1 MATAAEQIFQSIFS
15 GIDIMRYRL
24 LAILIALFAFTS
36 CAKDIVVL
44 TGDIK
49 GVVKDKDTGALISN
63 CSVSITPGGDTLIT
77 GSSGSWGFAGLN
89 PGQYTLTFTKAGYND
104 ASCIVTVVTGKT
116 TERDILLQSKGPFAL
131 SETTYDFGDYTM
143 TKTFTCFN
151 NSDTDTSYEIGNLPR
166 WLTCDK
172 IGGVVEAGSTD
183 TFNLTVSRDNLDEG
197 EYNHN
202 VIIKYSGRQ
211 SGDVTLRVEV
221 KKVTPRAPQLEI
233 APAATG
239 VGKDCFTIEA
249 SVTAMGGSQITA
261 YGFCWGKSK
270 SSMSKTNN
278 LGVMSELDSFKGTI
292 TNLEYN
298 TTYYVKAY
306 ATNATGTG
314 YSDVVTVTTQDMGS
328 DKWDGSMASSFAGG
342 KGTSASPYLIET
354 GAQLVLMKQH
364 SDKYFKLTQ
373 NINLDNRA
381 WPAFDFSGSLDGDGF
396 TISNLKVT
404 RSDDNVGLFGLL
416 SGTVKDLTISGVD
429 IDTNADNVG
438 ALAGY
443 CDYSGK
449 VMDCTVI
456 LNSSSSI
463 EGGNSVGGVVGVVD
477 NGTVTRCTVKGDAT
491 KSQIIGDKY
500 VGGLVGQFYDHQTPI
515 EDCYVSVNVAGTED
529 VGGLIGLS
537 FRLTIKSCSFVGSLE
552 AENYVAGV
560 IGEDCGDSELYGCK
574 AEVEISV
581 SGQYA
586 AGLMNSDSVFSK
598 KIVGSYA
605 VGEIACDSSSA
616 EPVGGLLT
624 SSSAINATIDSCYS
638 MVICNSTNFNGI
650 WGHYY
655 NETDASWIANCA
667 SIMEERHSSTTN
679 CTSEGN
685 NFSEFLQ
692 GCFSDYADY
701 WNFGKTWTWEG
712 KVNGQSRKVTCPR
725 LAWEN

>member
-1 MATAAEQIFQSIFS
+1 
-15 GIDIMRYRL
+15 MRYRF
-24 LAILIALFAFTS
+24 LALLIALFALAS

-49 GVVKDKDTGALISN
+49 GVVKDKDTGSLISN
-63 CSVSITPGGDTLIT
+63 CEVSIMPGGDTLIT
-77 GSSGSWGFAGLN
+77 GDNGSWGFAGLN
-89 PGQYTLTFTKAGYND
+89 PGEYTLTFKKAGYDD
-104 ASCIVTVVTGKT
+104 ASCNITVVTGKT

-131 SETTYDFGDYTM
+131 SDTAYDFGDYTM

-151 NSDTDTSYEIGNLPR
+151 NSDTDSTYEISNLPA
-166 WLTCDK
+166 WLTCNK
-172 IGGVVEAGSTD
+172 QGGVVEAGSTD
-183 TFNLTVSRDNLDEG
+183 TFTLSVSREGLSEG

-202 VIIKYSGRQ
+202 VIIGYSGRQ
-211 SGDVTLRVEV
+211 DGEVTLRVRVE
-221 KKVTPRAPQLEI
+221 KVMPKAPQLEI

-261 YGFCWGKSK
+261 YGFCWGKSE
-270 SSMSKTNN
+270 SSMSDKNN
-278 LGVMSELDSFKGTI
+278 LGVMSEMSSFKGTI

-314 YSDVVTVTTQDMGS
+314 YSDVVAVTTQDMGS
-328 DKWDGSMASSFAGG
+328 DKWDGSTASSFAGG
-342 KGTSASPYLIET
+342 KGTSSNPYLIET
-354 GAQLVLMKQH
+354 GAQLVLMKKY

-381 WPAFDFSGSLDGDGF
+381 WPVFDFSGSLDGDGF
-396 TISNLKVT
+396 IISNLKIT
-404 RSDDNVGLFGLL
+404 RSDDNVGLFGVL
-416 SGTVKDLTISGVD
+416 SGTVKNLTISGVN

-449 VMDCTVI
+449 VMDCTVM
-456 LNSSSSI
+456 LNSTSSI
-463 EGGNSVGGVVGVVD
+463 EGGNNVGGVVGLVE
-477 NGTVTRCTVKGDAT
+477 NGTVTGCTVKGDTT
-491 KSQIIGDKY
+491 KSQIIGRGY

-515 EDCYVSVNVAGTED
+515 EDCYVSVNVSGTEG
-529 VGGLIGLS
+529 VGGLIGVS
-537 FRLTIKSCSFVGSLE
+537 YRLTIKRCSFVGSLE

-560 IGEDCGDSELYGCK
+560 IGEDSGDSDLYGCK

-581 SGQYA
+581 SQAYA
-586 AGLMNSDSVFSK
+586 AGLMNCDSVFTE

-624 SSSAINATIDSCYS
+624 SSSAVNATVDSCYS
-638 MVICNSTNFNGI
+638 MVICNSENFNGI
-650 WGHYY
+650 WGHCYD
-655 NETDASWIANCA
+655 ETNASWIANCA
-667 SIMEERHSSTTN
+667 SIMEERHSDTYN
-679 CTSEGN
+679 CTSDGD

-692 GCFSDYADY
+692 VCYSDYADY
-701 WNFGKTWTWEG
+701 WNFNKTWTWTG
-712 KVNGQSRKVTCPR
+712 KVNGQSRSVICPR
-725 LAWEN
+725 LAWED

>member
-1 MATAAEQIFQSIFS
+1 
-15 GIDIMRYRL
+15 MRYRF
-24 LAILIALFAFTS
+24 LALLIALFALAS

-49 GVVKDKDTGALISN
+49 GVVKDKDTGSLISN
-63 CSVSITPGGDTLIT
+63 CEVSIMPGGDTLIT
-77 GSSGSWGFAGLN
+77 GDNGSWGFAGLN
-89 PGQYTLTFTKAGYND
+89 PGEYTLTFKKAGYDD
-104 ASCIVTVVTGKT
+104 ASCNITVVTGKT

-131 SETTYDFGDYTM
+131 SDTAYDFGDYTM

-151 NSDTDTSYEIGNLPR
+151 NSDTDSTYEISNLPA
-166 WLTCDK
+166 WLTCNK
-172 IGGVVEAGSTD
+172 QGGVVEAGSTD
-183 TFNLTVSRDNLDEG
+183 TFTLSVSREGLSEG

-202 VIIKYSGRQ
+202 VIIGYSGRQ
-211 SGDVTLRVEV
+211 DGEVTLRVRVE
-221 KKVTPRAPQLEI
+221 KVMPKAPQLEI

-261 YGFCWGKSK
+261 YGFCWGKSE
-270 SSMSKTNN
+270 SSMSDKNN
-278 LGVMSELDSFKGTI
+278 LGVMSEMSSFKGTI

-314 YSDVVTVTTQDMGS
+314 YSDVVAVTTQDMGS
-328 DKWDGSMASSFAGG
+328 DKWDGSTASSFAGG
-342 KGTSASPYLIET
+342 KGTSSNPYLIET
-354 GAQLVLMKQH
+354 GAQLVLMKKY

-381 WPAFDFSGSLDGDGF
+381 WPVFDFSGSLDGDGF
-396 TISNLKVT
+396 IISNLKIT
-404 RSDDNVGLFGLL
+404 RSDDNVGLFGVL
-416 SGTVKDLTISGVD
+416 SGTVKNLTISGVN

-449 VMDCTVI
+449 VMDCTVM
-456 LNSSSSI
+456 LNSTSSI
-463 EGGNSVGGVVGVVD
+463 EGGNNVGGVVGLVE
-477 NGTVTRCTVKGDAT
+477 NGTVTGCTVKGDTT
-491 KSQIIGDKY
+491 KSQIIGRSY

-515 EDCYVSVNVAGTED
+515 EDCYVSVNVSGTEG
-529 VGGLIGLS
+529 VGGLIGVS
-537 FRLTIKSCSFVGSLE
+537 YRLTIKRCSFVGSLE

-560 IGEDCGDSELYGCK
+560 IGEDSGDSDLYGCK

-581 SGQYA
+581 SQAYA
-586 AGLMNSDSVFSK
+586 AGLMNCDSVFTE

-624 SSSAINATIDSCYS
+624 SSSAVNATVDSCYS
-638 MVICNSTNFNGI
+638 MVICNSENFNGI
-650 WGHYY
+650 WGHCYD
-655 NETDASWIANCA
+655 ETNASWIANCA
-667 SIMEERHSSTTN
+667 SIMEERHSDTYN
-679 CTSEGN
+679 CTSDGD

-692 GCFSDYADY
+692 VCYSDYADY
-701 WNFGKTWTWEG
+701 WNFNKTWTWTG
-712 KVNGQSRKVTCPR
+712 KVNGQSRSVICPR
-725 LAWEN
+725 LAWED

>member
-1 MATAAEQIFQSIFS
+1 
-15 GIDIMRYRL
+15 MRYRF
-24 LAILIALFAFTS
+24 LALLIAMFALAS

-49 GVVKDKDTGALISN
+49 GVVKDKDTGSLISN
-63 CSVSITPGGDTLIT
+63 CEVSIMPGGDTLIT
-77 GSSGSWGFAGLN
+77 GDNGSWGFAGLN
-89 PGQYTLTFTKAGYND
+89 PGEYTLTFKKAGYDD
-104 ASCIVTVVTGKT
+104 ASCNITVVTGKT

-131 SETTYDFGDYTM
+131 SDTAYDFGDYTM

-151 NSDTDTSYEIGNLPR
+151 NSDTDSTYEISNLPA
-166 WLTCDK
+166 WLTCNK
-172 IGGVVEAGSTD
+172 QGGVVEAGSTD
-183 TFNLTVSRDNLDEG
+183 TFTLSVSREGLSEG

-202 VIIKYSGRQ
+202 VIIGYSGRQ
-211 SGDVTLRVEV
+211 DGEVTLRVRVERV
-221 KKVTPRAPQLEI
+221 MPKAPKLEI

-261 YGFCWGKSK
+261 YGFCWGKSE
-270 SSMSKTNN
+270 SSMSDKNN
-278 LGVMSELDSFKGTI
+278 LGVMSEMSSFKGTI

-314 YSDVVTVTTQDMGS
+314 YSDVVAVTTQDMGS
-328 DKWDGSMASSFAGG
+328 DKWGGSTASSFAGG
-342 KGTSASPYLIET
+342 KGTSANPYLIET
-354 GAQLVLMKQH
+354 GAQLVLMKKY

-381 WPAFDFSGSLDGDGF
+381 WPVFDFSGSLDGDGF
-396 TISNLKVT
+396 IISNLKIT
-404 RSDDNVGLFGLL
+404 RSDDNVGLFGVL
-416 SGTVKDLTISGVD
+416 SGAVKNLTISGVN

-449 VMDCTVI
+449 VMDCTVM
-456 LNSSSSI
+456 LNSASSI
-463 EGGNSVGGVVGVVD
+463 EGGNNVGGVVGLVE
-477 NGTVTRCTVKGDAT
+477 NGTVTGCTVKGDTT
-491 KSQIIGDKY
+491 KSQIIGRGC

-515 EDCYVSVNVAGTED
+515 EDCYVSVNVSGTED

-537 FRLTIKSCSFVGSLE
+537 FRLTIKRCSFVGSLE

-560 IGEDCGDSELYGCK
+560 IGEDSGDSDLYGCK

-581 SGQYA
+581 SQAYA
-586 AGLMNSDSVFSK
+586 AGLMNCGSVFTQ

-624 SSSAINATIDSCYS
+624 SNSAVNATVDSCYS
-638 MVICNSTNFNGI
+638 MVICNSENFNGI

-655 NETDASWIANCA
+655 DETNASWIANCA
-667 SIMEERHSSTTN
+667 SIMEERHSDTYN
-679 CTSEGN
+679 CTSDGD

-692 GCFSDYADY
+692 SCYSDYADY
-701 WNFGKTWTWEG
+701 WNFNKTWTWTG
-712 KVNGQSRKVTCPR
+712 KVNGQSRSVICPR

>member
-1 MATAAEQIFQSIFS
+1 MFA
-15 GIDIMRYRL
+15 
-24 LAILIALFAFTS
+24 LAS

-49 GVVKDKDTGALISN
+49 GVVKDKDTGSLISN
-63 CSVSITPGGDTLIT
+63 CEVSIMPGGDTLIT
-77 GSSGSWGFAGLN
+77 GDNGSWGFAGLN
-89 PGQYTLTFTKAGYND
+89 PGEYTLTFKKAGYDD
-104 ASCIVTVVTGKT
+104 ASCNVTVVTGKT

-131 SETTYDFGDYTM
+131 SDTAYDFGDYTM

-151 NSDTDTSYEIGNLPR
+151 NSDTDSTYEISNLPA
-166 WLTCDK
+166 WLTCNK
-172 IGGVVEAGSTD
+172 QGGVVEAGSTD
-183 TFNLTVSRDNLDEG
+183 TFTLSVSREGLSEG

-202 VIIKYSGRQ
+202 VIIGYSGRQ
-211 SGDVTLRVEV
+211 DGEVTLRVRVERV
-221 KKVTPRAPQLEI
+221 MPKAPQLEI

-261 YGFCWGKSK
+261 YGFCWGKSE
-270 SSMSKTNN
+270 SSMSDKNN
-278 LGVMSELDSFKGTI
+278 LGVMSEMSSFKGTI

-314 YSDVVTVTTQDMGS
+314 YSDVVAVTTQDMGS
-328 DKWDGSMASSFAGG
+328 DKWDGSTASSFAGG
-342 KGTSASPYLIET
+342 KGTSANPYLIET
-354 GAQLVLMKQH
+354 GAQLVLMKKY

-373 NINLDNRA
+373 NINLDNKA
-381 WPAFDFSGSLDGDGF
+381 WPVFDFSGSLDGDGF
-396 TISNLKVT
+396 IISNLKIT
-404 RSDDNVGLFGLL
+404 RIDDNVGLFGVL
-416 SGTVKDLTISGVD
+416 SGAVKNLTISGVN

-449 VMDCTVI
+449 VMDCTVM
-456 LNSSSSI
+456 LNSTSSI
-463 EGGNSVGGVVGVVD
+463 EGGNNVGGVVGLVE
-477 NGTVTRCTVKGDAT
+477 NGTVTGCTVKGNTT
-491 KSQIIGDKY
+491 KSQIIGRGC

-515 EDCYVSVNVAGTED
+515 EDCYVSVNVSGTED

-537 FRLTIKSCSFVGSLE
+537 YRLTIKRCSFVGSLE

-560 IGEDCGDSELYGCK
+560 IGEDCGDSDLYGCK

-581 SGQYA
+581 SQAYA
-586 AGLMNSDSVFSK
+586 AGLMNCGSVFTQ

-624 SSSAINATIDSCYS
+624 SSSAVNATVDSCYS
-638 MVICNSTNFNGI
+638 MVICNSENFNGI

-655 NETDASWIANCA
+655 DETNASWIANCA
-667 SIMEERHSSTTN
+667 SIMEERHSDTYN
-679 CTSEGN
+679 CTSDGD

-692 GCFSDYADY
+692 GCYSDYADY
-701 WNFGKTWTWEG
+701 WNFNKTWTWTG
-712 KVNGQSRKVTCPR
+712 KVNGQSRSVICPR
-725 LAWEN
+725 LAWED

>member
-1 MATAAEQIFQSIFS
+1 
-15 GIDIMRYRL
+15 MRYRF
-24 LAILIALFAFTS
+24 LALLIALFALAS

-49 GVVKDKDTGALISN
+49 GVVKDKDTGSLISN
-63 CSVSITPGGDTLIT
+63 CEVSIMPGGDTLIT
-77 GSSGSWGFAGLN
+77 GDNGSWGFAGLN
-89 PGQYTLTFTKAGYND
+89 PGEYTLTFKKAGYDD
-104 ASCIVTVVTGKT
+104 ASCNVTVVTGKT

-131 SETTYDFGDYTM
+131 SDTAYDFGDYTM

-151 NSDTDTSYEIGNLPR
+151 NSDTDSTYEINNLPA
-166 WLTCDK
+166 WLTCNK
-172 IGGVVEAGSTD
+172 QGGVVEAGSTD
-183 TFNLTVSRDNLDEG
+183 TFTLSVSREGLSEG

-202 VIIKYSGRQ
+202 VIIGYSGRQ
-211 SGDVTLRVEV
+211 DGEVTLRVRVERV
-221 KKVTPRAPQLEI
+221 MPKAPQLEI

-261 YGFCWGKSK
+261 YGFCWGKSE
-270 SSMSKTNN
+270 SSMSDKNN
-278 LGVMSELDSFKGTI
+278 LGVMSEMSSFKGTI

-314 YSDVVTVTTQDMGS
+314 YSDVVAVTTQDMGS
-328 DKWDGSMASSFAGG
+328 DKWDGSTASSFAGG
-342 KGTSASPYLIET
+342 KGTSANPYLIET
-354 GAQLVLMKQH
+354 GAQLVLMKKY

-373 NINLDNRA
+373 NINLDNKA
-381 WPAFDFSGSLDGDGF
+381 WPVFDFSGSLDGDGF
-396 TISNLKVT
+396 IISNLKIT
-404 RSDDNVGLFGLL
+404 RSDDNVGLFGVL
-416 SGTVKDLTISGVD
+416 SGTVRNLTISGVN

-449 VMDCTVI
+449 VMDCTVM
-456 LNSSSSI
+456 LNSASSI
-463 EGGNSVGGVVGVVD
+463 EGGNNVGGVVGLVE
-477 NGTVTRCTVKGDAT
+477 NGTVTGCTVKGDTT
-491 KSQIIGDKY
+491 KSQIIGREC

-515 EDCYVSVNVAGTED
+515 EDCYVSVNVSGTED

-537 FRLTIKSCSFVGSLE
+537 FRLTIKRCSFVGSLE

-560 IGEDCGDSELYGCK
+560 IGEDSGDSDLYGCK

-581 SGQYA
+581 SQAYA
-586 AGLMNSDSVFSK
+586 AGLMNCGSVFTQ

-605 VGEIACDSSSA
+605 VGEIACDSSSD

-624 SSSAINATIDSCYS
+624 SSSAVNATVDSCYS
-638 MVICNSTNFNGI
+638 MVICNSENFNGI

-655 NETDASWIANCA
+655 DETNASWIANCA
-667 SIMEERHSSTTN
+667 SIMEERHSDTYN
-679 CTSEGN
+679 CTSDGD

-692 GCFSDYADY
+692 GCYSDYADY
-701 WNFGKTWTWEG
+701 WNFNKTWTWTG
-712 KVNGQSRKVTCPR
+712 KVNGQPRSVICPR
-725 LAWEN
+725 LAWED

>member
-1 MATAAEQIFQSIFS
+1 
-15 GIDIMRYRL
+15 MRYRF
-24 LAILIALFAFTS
+24 LALLIAMFALAS

-49 GVVKDKDTGALISN
+49 GVVKDKDTGSLISN
-63 CSVSITPGGDTLIT
+63 CEVSIMPGGDTLIT
-77 GSSGSWGFAGLN
+77 GDNGSWGFAGLN
-89 PGQYTLTFTKAGYND
+89 PGEYTLTFKKAGYDD
-104 ASCIVTVVTGKT
+104 ASCNITVVTGKT

-131 SETTYDFGDYTM
+131 SDTAYDFGDYTM

-151 NSDTDTSYEIGNLPR
+151 NSDTDSTYEINNLPA
-166 WLTCDK
+166 WLTCNK
-172 IGGVVEAGSTD
+172 QGGVVEAGSTD
-183 TFNLTVSRDNLDEG
+183 TFTLSVSREGLSEG

-202 VIIKYSGRQ
+202 VIIGYSGRQ
-211 SGDVTLRVEV
+211 DGEVTLRVRVERV
-221 KKVTPRAPQLEI
+221 MPKAPQLEI

-261 YGFCWGKSK
+261 YGFCWGKSE
-270 SSMSKTNN
+270 SSMSDKNN
-278 LGVMSELDSFKGTI
+278 LGVMSEMSSFKGTI
-292 TNLEYN
+292 ANLEYN

-314 YSDVVTVTTQDMGS
+314 YSDVVAVTTQDMGS
-328 DKWDGSMASSFAGG
+328 DKWDGSTASSFAGG
-342 KGTSASPYLIET
+342 KGTSANPYLIET
-354 GAQLVLMKQH
+354 GAQLVLMKKY

-373 NINLDNRA
+373 NINLDNKA
-381 WPAFDFSGSLDGDGF
+381 WPVFDFSGSLDGDGF
-396 TISNLKVT
+396 IISNLKIT
-404 RSDDNVGLFGLL
+404 RSDDNVGLFGVL
-416 SGTVKDLTISGVD
+416 SGTVRNLTISGVN

-449 VMDCTVI
+449 VMDCTVM
-456 LNSSSSI
+456 LNSTSSI
-463 EGGNSVGGVVGVVD
+463 EGGNNVGGVVGLVE
-477 NGTVTRCTVKGDAT
+477 NGTVTGCTVKGDTT
-491 KSQIIGDKY
+491 KSQIIGRSY

-515 EDCYVSVNVAGTED
+515 EDCYVSVNVSGTEG
-529 VGGLIGLS
+529 VGGLIGIS
-537 FRLTIKSCSFVGSLE
+537 FRLTIKRCSFVGSLE

-560 IGEDCGDSELYGCK
+560 IGEDSGDSDLYGCK

-581 SGQYA
+581 SHAYA
-586 AGLMNSDSVFSK
+586 AGLMNCGSVFTQ

-624 SSSAINATIDSCYS
+624 SSSAVNATVDSCYS
-638 MVICNSTNFNGI
+638 MVICNSENFNGI

-655 NETDASWIANCA
+655 DETNASWVANCA
-667 SIMEERHSSTTN
+667 SIMEERHSDTYN
-679 CTSEGN
+679 CTSDGD

-692 GCFSDYADY
+692 GCYSDYADY
-701 WNFGKTWTWEG
+701 WNFNKTWTWTG
-712 KVNGQSRKVTCPR
+712 KVNGQSRSVICPR
-725 LAWEN
+725 LAWED

>member
-1 MATAAEQIFQSIFS
+1 
-15 GIDIMRYRL
+15 MRYRF
-24 LAILIALFAFTS
+24 LALLIAMFALAS

-49 GVVKDKDTGALISN
+49 GVVKDKDTGSLISN
-63 CSVSITPGGDTLIT
+63 CEVSIMPGGDTLIT
-77 GSSGSWGFAGLN
+77 GDNGSWGFAGLN
-89 PGQYTLTFTKAGYND
+89 PGEYTLTFKKAGYDD
-104 ASCIVTVVTGKT
+104 ASCNVTVVTGKT

-131 SETTYDFGDYTM
+131 SDTAYDFGDYTM

-151 NSDTDTSYEIGNLPR
+151 NSDTDSTYEISNLPA
-166 WLTCDK
+166 WLTCNK
-172 IGGVVEAGSTD
+172 QGGVVEAGSTD
-183 TFNLTVSRDNLDEG
+183 TFTLSVSREGLSEG

-202 VIIKYSGRQ
+202 VIIGYSGRQ
-211 SGDVTLRVEV
+211 DGEVTLRVRVERV
-221 KKVTPRAPQLEI
+221 MPKAPQLEI

-261 YGFCWGKSK
+261 YGFCWGKSE
-270 SSMSKTNN
+270 SSMSDKNN
-278 LGVMSELDSFKGTI
+278 LGVMSEMSSFKGTI

-314 YSDVVTVTTQDMGS
+314 YSDVVAVTTQDMGS
-328 DKWDGSMASSFAGG
+328 DKWDGSTASSFAGG
-342 KGTSASPYLIET
+342 KGTSANPYLIET
-354 GAQLVLMKQH
+354 GAQLVLMKKY

-373 NINLDNRA
+373 NINLDNKA
-381 WPAFDFSGSLDGDGF
+381 WPVFDFSGSLDGDGF
-396 TISNLKVT
+396 IISNLKIT
-404 RSDDNVGLFGLL
+404 RIDDNVGLFGVL
-416 SGTVKDLTISGVD
+416 SGAVKNLTISGVN

-449 VMDCTVI
+449 VMDCTVM
-456 LNSSSSI
+456 LNSTSSI
-463 EGGNSVGGVVGVVD
+463 EGGNNVGGVVGLVE
-477 NGTVTRCTVKGDAT
+477 NGTVTGCTVKGNTT
-491 KSQIIGDKY
+491 KSQIIGRGC

-515 EDCYVSVNVAGTED
+515 EDCYVSVNVSGTED

-537 FRLTIKSCSFVGSLE
+537 YRLTIKRCSFVGSLE

-560 IGEDCGDSELYGCK
+560 IGEDCGDSDLYGCK

-581 SGQYA
+581 SQAYA
-586 AGLMNSDSVFSK
+586 AGLMNCGSVFTQ

-624 SSSAINATIDSCYS
+624 SSSAVNATVDSCYS
-638 MVICNSTNFNGI
+638 MVICNSENFNGI

-655 NETDASWIANCA
+655 DETNASWIANCA
-667 SIMEERHSSTTN
+667 SIMEERHSDTYN
-679 CTSEGN
+679 CTSDGD

-692 GCFSDYADY
+692 GCYSDYADY
-701 WNFGKTWTWEG
+701 WNFNKTWTWTG
-712 KVNGQSRKVTCPR
+712 KVNGQSRSVICPR
-725 LAWEN
+725 LAWED

>member
-1 MATAAEQIFQSIFS
+1 
-15 GIDIMRYRL
+15 MRYRF
-24 LAILIALFAFTS
+24 LALLIAMFALAS

-49 GVVKDKDTGALISN
+49 GVVKDKDTGSLISN
-63 CSVSITPGGDTLIT
+63 CEVSIMPGGDTLIT
-77 GSSGSWGFAGLN
+77 GDNGSWGFAGLN
-89 PGQYTLTFTKAGYND
+89 PGEYTLTFKKAGYDD
-104 ASCIVTVVTGKT
+104 ASCNVTVVTGKT

-131 SETTYDFGDYTM
+131 SDTAYDFGDYTM

-151 NSDTDTSYEIGNLPR
+151 NSDTDSTYEISNLPA
-166 WLTCDK
+166 WLTCNK
-172 IGGVVEAGSTD
+172 QGGVVEAGSTD
-183 TFNLTVSRDNLDEG
+183 TFTLSVSREGLSEG

-202 VIIKYSGRQ
+202 VIIGYSGRQ
-211 SGDVTLRVEV
+211 DGEVTLRVRVE
-221 KKVTPRAPQLEI
+221 KVMPKAPQLEI

-261 YGFCWGKSK
+261 YGFCWGKSE
-270 SSMSKTNN
+270 SSMSDKNN
-278 LGVMSELDSFKGTI
+278 LGVMSEMSSFKGTI

-314 YSDVVTVTTQDMGS
+314 YSDVVAVTTQDMGS
-328 DKWDGSMASSFAGG
+328 DKWDGSTASSFAGG
-342 KGTSASPYLIET
+342 KGTSANPYLIET
-354 GAQLVLMKQH
+354 GAQLVLMKKY

-373 NINLDNRA
+373 NINLDNKA
-381 WPAFDFSGSLDGDGF
+381 WPVFDFSGSLDGDGF
-396 TISNLKVT
+396 IISNLKIT
-404 RSDDNVGLFGLL
+404 RSDDSVGLFGVL
-416 SGTVKDLTISGVD
+416 SGTVRNLTISGVN

-443 CDYSGK
+443 CDYIGK
-449 VMDCTVI
+449 VMDCTVM
-456 LNSSSSI
+456 LNSTSSI
-463 EGGNSVGGVVGVVD
+463 EGGNNVGGVVGLVE
-477 NGTVTRCTVKGDAT
+477 NGTVTGCTVKGDTT
-491 KSQIIGDKY
+491 KSQIIGRGC

-515 EDCYVSVNVAGTED
+515 EDCYVSVNVSGTEG

-537 FRLTIKSCSFVGSLE
+537 YRLTIKRCSFVGSLE

-560 IGEDCGDSELYGCK
+560 IGEDSGDSDLYGCK

-581 SGQYA
+581 SQAYA
-586 AGLMNSDSVFSK
+586 AGLMNCGTVFTQ

-624 SSSAINATIDSCYS
+624 SSSAVNATVDSCYS
-638 MVICNSTNFNGI
+638 MVICNSENFNGI

-655 NETDASWIANCA
+655 DETNASWIANCA
-667 SIMEERHSSTTN
+667 SIMEERHSDTYN
-679 CTSEGN
+679 CTSDGD

-692 GCFSDYADY
+692 GCYSDYADY
-701 WNFGKTWTWEG
+701 WNFNKTWTWTG
-712 KVNGQSRKVTCPR
+712 KVNGQSRSVICPR
-725 LAWEN
+725 LAWED

>member
-1 MATAAEQIFQSIFS
+1 MFA
-15 GIDIMRYRL
+15 
-24 LAILIALFAFTS
+24 LAS

-49 GVVKDKDTGALISN
+49 GVVKDKDTGSLISN
-63 CSVSITPGGDTLIT
+63 CEVSIMPGGDTLIT
-77 GSSGSWGFAGLN
+77 GDNGSWGFAGLN
-89 PGQYTLTFTKAGYND
+89 PGEYTLTFKKAGYDD
-104 ASCIVTVVTGKT
+104 ASCNVTVVTGKT

-131 SETTYDFGDYTM
+131 SDTAYDFGDYTM

-151 NSDTDTSYEIGNLPR
+151 NSDTDSTYEISNLPA
-166 WLTCDK
+166 WLTCNK
-172 IGGVVEAGSTD
+172 QGGVVEAGSTD
-183 TFNLTVSRDNLDEG
+183 TFTLSVSREGLSEG

-202 VIIKYSGRQ
+202 VIIGYSGRQ
-211 SGDVTLRVEV
+211 DGEVTLRVRVE
-221 KKVTPRAPQLEI
+221 KVMPKAPQLEI

-261 YGFCWGKSK
+261 YGFCWGKSE
-270 SSMSKTNN
+270 SSMSDKNN
-278 LGVMSELDSFKGTI
+278 LGVMSEMSSFKGTI

-314 YSDVVTVTTQDMGS
+314 YSDVVAVTTQDMGS
-328 DKWDGSMASSFAGG
+328 DKWDGSTASSFAGG
-342 KGTSASPYLIET
+342 KGTSANPYLIET
-354 GAQLVLMKQH
+354 GAQLVLMKKY

-373 NINLDNRA
+373 NINLDNKA
-381 WPAFDFSGSLDGDGF
+381 WPVFDFSGSLDGDGF
-396 TISNLKVT
+396 IISNLKIT
-404 RSDDNVGLFGLL
+404 RSDDSVGLFGVL
-416 SGTVKDLTISGVD
+416 SGTVRNLTISGVN

-443 CDYSGK
+443 CDYIGK
-449 VMDCTVI
+449 VMDCTVM
-456 LNSSSSI
+456 LNSTSSI
-463 EGGNSVGGVVGVVD
+463 EGGNNVGGVVGLVE
-477 NGTVTRCTVKGDAT
+477 NGTVTGCTVKGDTT
-491 KSQIIGDKY
+491 KSQIIGRGC

-515 EDCYVSVNVAGTED
+515 EDCYVSVNVSGTEG

-537 FRLTIKSCSFVGSLE
+537 YRLTIKRCSFVGSLE

-560 IGEDCGDSELYGCK
+560 IGEDSGDSDLYGCK

-581 SGQYA
+581 SQAYA
-586 AGLMNSDSVFSK
+586 AGLMNCGTVFTQ

-624 SSSAINATIDSCYS
+624 SSSAVNATVDSCYS
-638 MVICNSTNFNGI
+638 MVICNSENFNGI

-655 NETDASWIANCA
+655 DETNASWIANCA
-667 SIMEERHSSTTN
+667 SIMEERHSDTYN
-679 CTSEGN
+679 CTSDGD

-692 GCFSDYADY
+692 GCYSDYADY
-701 WNFGKTWTWEG
+701 WNFNKTWTWTG
-712 KVNGQSRKVTCPR
+712 KVNGQSRSVICPR
-725 LAWEN
+725 LAWED

>member
-1 MATAAEQIFQSIFS
+1 
-15 GIDIMRYRL
+15 MRYRF
-24 LAILIALFAFTS
+24 LALLIAMFALAS

-49 GVVKDKDTGALISN
+49 GVVKDKDTGSLISN
-63 CSVSITPGGDTLIT
+63 CEVSIMPGGDTLIT
-77 GSSGSWGFAGLN
+77 GDNGSWGFAGLN
-89 PGQYTLTFTKAGYND
+89 PGEYTLTFKKAGYDD
-104 ASCIVTVVTGKT
+104 ASCNITVVTGKT

-131 SETTYDFGDYTM
+131 SDTAYDFGDYTM

-151 NSDTDTSYEIGNLPR
+151 NSDTDSTYEINNLPA
-166 WLTCDK
+166 WLTCNK
-172 IGGVVEAGSTD
+172 QGGVVEAGSTD
-183 TFNLTVSRDNLDEG
+183 TFTLSVSREGLSEG

-202 VIIKYSGRQ
+202 VIIGYSGRQ
-211 SGDVTLRVEV
+211 DGEVTLRVRVERV
-221 KKVTPRAPQLEI
+221 MPKAPQLEI

-261 YGFCWGKSK
+261 YGFCWGKSE
-270 SSMSKTNN
+270 SSMSDKNN
-278 LGVMSELDSFKGTI
+278 LGVMSEMSSFKGTI
-292 TNLEYN
+292 ANLEYN

-314 YSDVVTVTTQDMGS
+314 YSDVVAVTTQDMGS
-328 DKWDGSMASSFAGG
+328 DKWDGSTASSFAGG
-342 KGTSASPYLIET
+342 KGTSANPYLIET
-354 GAQLVLMKQH
+354 GAQLVLMKKY

-373 NINLDNRA
+373 NINLDNKA
-381 WPAFDFSGSLDGDGF
+381 WPVFDFSGSLDGDGF
-396 TISNLKVT
+396 IISNLKIT
-404 RSDDNVGLFGLL
+404 RSDDNVGLFGVL
-416 SGTVKDLTISGVD
+416 SGTVRNLTISGVN

-449 VMDCTVI
+449 VMDCTVM
-456 LNSSSSI
+456 LNSTSSI
-463 EGGNSVGGVVGVVD
+463 EGGNNVGGVVGLVE
-477 NGTVTRCTVKGDAT
+477 NGTVTGCTVKGDTT
-491 KSQIIGDKY
+491 KSQIIGRSY

-515 EDCYVSVNVAGTED
+515 EDCYVSVNVSGTEG
-529 VGGLIGLS
+529 VGGLIGIS
-537 FRLTIKSCSFVGSLE
+537 FRLTIKRCSFVGSLE

-581 SGQYA
+581 SQAYA
-586 AGLMNSDSVFSK
+586 AGLMNCDSVFTE

-624 SSSAINATIDSCYS
+624 SSSAVNATVDSCYS
-638 MVICNSTNFNGI
+638 MVICNSENFNGI

-655 NETDASWIANCA
+655 DETNASWIANCA
-667 SIMEERHSSTTN
+667 SIMEERHSGTYN
-679 CTSEGN
+679 CTSDGD

-692 GCFSDYADY
+692 GCYSDYADY
-701 WNFGKTWTWEG
+701 WNFNKTWTWTG
-712 KVNGQSRKVTCPR
+712 KVNGQSRSVICPR
-725 LAWEN
+725 LAWED

>member
-1 MATAAEQIFQSIFS
+1 
-15 GIDIMRYRL
+15 MRYRF
-24 LAILIALFAFTS
+24 LALLIAMFALAS

-49 GVVKDKDTGALISN
+49 GVVKDKDTGSLISN
-63 CSVSITPGGDTLIT
+63 CEVSIMPGGDTLIT
-77 GSSGSWGFAGLN
+77 GDNGSWGFAGLN
-89 PGQYTLTFTKAGYND
+89 PGEYTLTFKKAGYDD
-104 ASCIVTVVTGKT
+104 ASCNVTVVTGKT

-131 SETTYDFGDYTM
+131 SDTAYDFGDYTM

-151 NSDTDTSYEIGNLPR
+151 NSDTDSTYEINNLPA
-166 WLTCDK
+166 WLTCNK
-172 IGGVVEAGSTD
+172 QGGVVEAGSTD
-183 TFNLTVSRDNLDEG
+183 TFTLSVSREGLSEG

-202 VIIKYSGRQ
+202 VIIGYSGRQ
-211 SGDVTLRVEV
+211 DGEVTLRVRVERV
-221 KKVTPRAPQLEI
+221 MPKAPQLEI

-261 YGFCWGKSK
+261 YGFCWGKSE
-270 SSMSKTNN
+270 SSMSDKNN
-278 LGVMSELDSFKGTI
+278 LGVMSEMSSFKGTI

-314 YSDVVTVTTQDMGS
+314 YSDVVAVTTQDMGS
-328 DKWDGSMASSFAGG
+328 DKWDGSTASSFAGG
-342 KGTSASPYLIET
+342 KGTSANPYLIET
-354 GAQLVLMKQH
+354 GAQLVLMKKY

-381 WPAFDFSGSLDGDGF
+381 WPVFDFSGSLDGDGF
-396 TISNLKVT
+396 IISNLKIT
-404 RSDDNVGLFGLL
+404 RSDDNVGLFGVL
-416 SGTVKDLTISGVD
+416 SGTVKNLTISGVN

-438 ALAGY
+438 ALAGH

-449 VMDCTVI
+449 VMDCTVM
-456 LNSSSSI
+456 LNSASSI
-463 EGGNSVGGVVGVVD
+463 EGGNNVGGVVGLVE
-477 NGTVTRCTVKGDAT
+477 NGTVTGCTVKGDTT
-491 KSQIIGDKY
+491 KSQIIGRSY

-515 EDCYVSVNVAGTED
+515 EDCYVSVNVSGTED

-537 FRLTIKSCSFVGSLE
+537 FRLTIKRCSFVGSLE

-560 IGEDCGDSELYGCK
+560 IGEDSGDSDLYGCK

-581 SGQYA
+581 SQAYA
-586 AGLMNSDSVFSK
+586 AGLMNCGSVFTQ

-624 SSSAINATIDSCYS
+624 SSSAVNATVDSCYS
-638 MVICNSTNFNGI
+638 MVICNSENFNGI

-655 NETDASWIANCA
+655 DETNASWIANCA
-667 SIMEERHSSTTN
+667 SIMEERHSDTYN
-679 CTSEGN
+679 CTSDGD

-692 GCFSDYADY
+692 GCYSDYADY
-701 WNFGKTWTWEG
+701 WNFNKTWTWTG
-712 KVNGQSRKVTCPR
+712 KVNGQSRSVICPR
-725 LAWEN
+725 LAWED

>member
-1 MATAAEQIFQSIFS
+1 
-15 GIDIMRYRL
+15 MRYRF
-24 LAILIALFAFTS
+24 LALLIAMFALAS

-49 GVVKDKDTGALISN
+49 GVVKDKDTGSLISN
-63 CSVSITPGGDTLIT
+63 CEVSIMPGGDTLIT
-77 GSSGSWGFAGLN
+77 GDNGSWCFAGLN
-89 PGQYTLTFTKAGYND
+89 PGEYTLTFKKAGYDD
-104 ASCIVTVVTGKT
+104 ASCNITVVTGKT

-131 SETTYDFGDYTM
+131 SDTAYDFGDYTM

-151 NSDTDTSYEIGNLPR
+151 NSDTDSTYEINNLPA
-166 WLTCDK
+166 WLTCNK
-172 IGGVVEAGSTD
+172 QGGVVEAGSTD
-183 TFNLTVSRDNLDEG
+183 TFTLSVSREGLSEG

-202 VIIKYSGRQ
+202 VIIGYSGRQ
-211 SGDVTLRVEV
+211 DGEVTLRVRVE
-221 KKVTPRAPQLEI
+221 KVMPKAPQLEI

-261 YGFCWGKSK
+261 YGFCWGKSE
-270 SSMSKTNN
+270 SSMSDKNN
-278 LGVMSELDSFKGTI
+278 LGVMSEMSSFKGTI

-314 YSDVVTVTTQDMGS
+314 YSDVVAVTTQDTGS
-328 DKWDGSMASSFAGG
+328 DKWDGSTASSFAGG
-342 KGTSASPYLIET
+342 KGTSSNPYLIET
-354 GAQLVLMKQH
+354 GAQLVLMKKY

-381 WPAFDFSGSLDGDGF
+381 WPVFDFSGSLDGDGYI
-396 TISNLKVT
+396 ISNLKIT
-404 RSDDNVGLFGLL
+404 RSDDNVGLFGVL
-416 SGTVKDLTISGVD
+416 SGTVKNLTISGVN

-449 VMDCTVI
+449 VMDCTVM
-456 LNSSSSI
+456 LNSASSI
-463 EGGNSVGGVVGVVD
+463 EGGNNVGGVVGLVE
-477 NGTVTRCTVKGDAT
+477 NGTVTGCTVKGDTT
-491 KSQIIGDKY
+491 KSQIIGRGC

-515 EDCYVSVNVAGTED
+515 EDCYVSVNVSGTED

-537 FRLTIKSCSFVGSLE
+537 FRLTIKRCSFVGSLE

-560 IGEDCGDSELYGCK
+560 IGEDSGDSDLYGCK

-581 SGQYA
+581 SQAYA
-586 AGLMNSDSVFSK
+586 AGLMNCGSVFTQ

-624 SSSAINATIDSCYS
+624 SSSAVNATVDSCYS
-638 MVICNSTNFNGI
+638 MVICNSENFNGI

-655 NETDASWIANCA
+655 DETNASWIANCA
-667 SIMEERHSSTTN
+667 SIMEERHSDTYN
-679 CTSEGN
+679 CTSDGD

-692 GCFSDYADY
+692 SCYSDYADY
-701 WNFGKTWTWEG
+701 WNFNKTWTWTG
-712 KVNGQSRKVTCPR
+712 KVNGQSRSVICPR
-725 LAWEN
+725 LAWED

>member
-1 MATAAEQIFQSIFS
+1 
-15 GIDIMRYRL
+15 MRYRF
-24 LAILIALFAFTS
+24 LALLIALFALAS

-49 GVVKDKDTGALISN
+49 GVVKDKDTGSLISN
-63 CSVSITPGGDTLIT
+63 CEVSIMPGGDTLIT
-77 GSSGSWGFAGLN
+77 GDNGSWGFAGLN
-89 PGQYTLTFTKAGYND
+89 PGEYTLTFKKAGYDD
-104 ASCIVTVVTGKT
+104 ASCNVTVVTGKT

-131 SETTYDFGDYTM
+131 SDTAYDFGDYTM

-151 NSDTDTSYEIGNLPR
+151 NSDTDSTYEINNLPA
-166 WLTCDK
+166 WLTCNK
-172 IGGVVEAGSTD
+172 QGGVVEAGSTD
-183 TFNLTVSRDNLDEG
+183 TFTLSVSREGLSEG

-202 VIIKYSGRQ
+202 VIIGYSGRQ
-211 SGDVTLRVEV
+211 DGEVTLRVRVERV
-221 KKVTPRAPQLEI
+221 MPKAPQLEI

-261 YGFCWGKSK
+261 YGFCWGKSE
-270 SSMSKTNN
+270 SSMSDKNN
-278 LGVMSELDSFKGTI
+278 LGVMSEMSSFKGTI

-314 YSDVVTVTTQDMGS
+314 YSDVVAVTTQDMGS
-328 DKWDGSMASSFAGG
+328 DKWDGSTASSFAGG
-342 KGTSASPYLIET
+342 KGTSSNPYLIET
-354 GAQLVLMKQH
+354 GAQLVLMKKY

-381 WPAFDFSGSLDGDGF
+381 WPVFDFSGSLDGDGF
-396 TISNLKVT
+396 IISNLKIT
-404 RSDDNVGLFGLL
+404 RSDDNVGLFGVL
-416 SGTVKDLTISGVD
+416 SGAVKNLTISGVN

-449 VMDCTVI
+449 VMDCTVM
-456 LNSSSSI
+456 LNSTSSI
-463 EGGNSVGGVVGVVD
+463 EGGNNVGGVVGLVE
-477 NGTVTRCTVKGDAT
+477 NGTVTGCTVKGDTT
-491 KSQIIGDKY
+491 KSQIIGRGY

-515 EDCYVSVNVAGTED
+515 EDCYVSVNVSGTEG
-529 VGGLIGLS
+529 VGGLIGVS
-537 FRLTIKSCSFVGSLE
+537 YRLTIKRCSFVGSLE

-581 SGQYA
+581 SQAYA
-586 AGLMNSDSVFSK
+586 AGLMNCDSVFTE

-624 SSSAINATIDSCYS
+624 SSSAVNATVDSCYS
-638 MVICNSTNFNGI
+638 MVICNSENFNGI

-655 NETDASWIANCA
+655 DETNASWIANCA
-667 SIMEERHSSTTN
+667 SIMEERHSDTYN
-679 CTSEGN
+679 CTSDGD

-692 GCFSDYADY
+692 VCYSDYADY
-701 WNFGKTWTWEG
+701 WNFNKTWTWTG
-712 KVNGQSRKVTCPR
+712 KVNGQSRSVICPR
-725 LAWEN
+725 LAWED

>member
-1 MATAAEQIFQSIFS
+1 
-15 GIDIMRYRL
+15 MRYRF
-24 LAILIALFAFTS
+24 LALLIAMFALAS

-49 GVVKDKDTGALISN
+49 GVVKDKDTGSLISN
-63 CSVSITPGGDTLIT
+63 CEVSIMPGGDTLIT
-77 GSSGSWGFAGLN
+77 GDNGSWGFAGLN
-89 PGQYTLTFTKAGYND
+89 PGEYTLTFKKAGYDD
-104 ASCIVTVVTGKT
+104 ASCNITVVTGKT

-131 SETTYDFGDYTM
+131 SDTAYDFGDYTM

-151 NSDTDTSYEIGNLPR
+151 NSDTDSTYEINNLPA
-166 WLTCDK
+166 WLTCNK
-172 IGGVVEAGSTD
+172 QGGVVEAGSTD
-183 TFNLTVSRDNLDEG
+183 TFTLSVSREGLSEG

-202 VIIKYSGRQ
+202 VIIGYSGRQ
-211 SGDVTLRVEV
+211 DGEVTLRVRVERV
-221 KKVTPRAPQLEI
+221 MPKAPQLEI

-249 SVTAMGGSQITA
+249 TVTAMGGSQITA
-261 YGFCWGKSK
+261 YGFCWGKSE
-270 SSMSKTNN
+270 SSMSDKNN
-278 LGVMSELDSFKGTI
+278 LGVMSEMSSFKGTI

-314 YSDVVTVTTQDMGS
+314 YSDVVAVTTQDMGS
-328 DKWDGSMASSFAGG
+328 DKWDGSTASSFAGG
-342 KGTSASPYLIET
+342 KGTSANPYLIET
-354 GAQLVLMKQH
+354 GAQLVLMKKY

-373 NINLDNRA
+373 NINLDNKA
-381 WPAFDFSGSLDGDGF
+381 WPVFDFSGSLDGDGF
-396 TISNLKVT
+396 IISNLKIT
-404 RSDDNVGLFGLL
+404 RSDDNVGLFGVL
-416 SGTVKDLTISGVD
+416 SGTVRNLTISGVN

-449 VMDCTVI
+449 VMDCTVM
-456 LNSSSSI
+456 LNSTSSI
-463 EGGNSVGGVVGVVD
+463 EGGNNVGGVVGFVE
-477 NGTVTRCTVKGDAT
+477 NGTVTGCTVKGDTT
-491 KSQIIGDKY
+491 KSQIVGRGY

-515 EDCYVSVNVAGTED
+515 EDCYVSVNVSGTEG
-529 VGGLIGLS
+529 VGGLIGVS
-537 FRLTIKSCSFVGSLE
+537 CRLTIKRCSFVGSLE

-560 IGEDCGDSELYGCK
+560 IGKDCGDSELYGCK

-581 SGQYA
+581 SQAYA
-586 AGLMNSDSVFSK
+586 AGLMNCDSVFTE

-624 SSSAINATIDSCYS
+624 SSSAVNATVDSCYS
-638 MVICNSTNFNGI
+638 MVICNSENFKGI

-655 NETDASWIANCA
+655 DETNASWIANCA
-667 SIMEERHSSTTN
+667 SIMEERHSDTYN
-679 CTSEGN
+679 CTSDGD

-692 GCFSDYADY
+692 GCYSDYADY
-701 WNFGKTWTWEG
+701 WNFNKTWTWTG
-712 KVNGQSRKVTCPR
+712 KVNGQSRSVICPR
-725 LAWEN
+725 LAWED

>member
-1 MATAAEQIFQSIFS
+1 
-15 GIDIMRYRL
+15 MRYRF
-24 LAILIALFAFTS
+24 LALLIAMFALAS

-49 GVVKDKDTGALISN
+49 GVVKDKDTGSLISN
-63 CSVSITPGGDTLIT
+63 CEVSIMPGGDTLIT
-77 GSSGSWGFAGLN
+77 GDNGSWGFAGLN
-89 PGQYTLTFTKAGYND
+89 PGEYTLTFKKAGYDD
-104 ASCIVTVVTGKT
+104 ASCNITVVTGKT

-131 SETTYDFGDYTM
+131 SDTAYDFGDYTM

-151 NSDTDTSYEIGNLPR
+151 NSDTDSTYEINNLPD
-166 WLTCDK
+166 WLTCNK
-172 IGGVVEAGSTD
+172 QGGVVEAGSTD
-183 TFNLTVSRDNLDEG
+183 TFTLSVSREGLSEG

-202 VIIKYSGRQ
+202 LIIGYSGRQ
-211 SGDVTLRVEV
+211 DGEVTLRVRVE
-221 KKVTPRAPQLEI
+221 KVMPKAPQLEI

-261 YGFCWGKSK
+261 YGFCWGKSE
-270 SSMSKTNN
+270 SSMSDKNN
-278 LGVMSELDSFKGTI
+278 LGVMSEMSSFKGTI

-314 YSDVVTVTTQDMGS
+314 YSDVVAVTTQDMGS
-328 DKWDGSMASSFAGG
+328 DKWDGSTASSFAGG
-342 KGTSASPYLIET
+342 KGTSANPYLIET
-354 GAQLVLMKQH
+354 GAQLVLMKKY

-373 NINLDNRA
+373 NINLDNKA

-396 TISNLKVT
+396 IISNLKIT
-404 RSDDNVGLFGLL
+404 RSDDNVGLFGVL
-416 SGTVKDLTISGVD
+416 SGTVRNLTISGVN

-438 ALAGY
+438 ALAGH

-449 VMDCTVI
+449 VMDCTVM
-456 LNSSSSI
+456 LNSASSI
-463 EGGNSVGGVVGVVD
+463 EGGNNVGGVVGLVE
-477 NGTVTRCTVKGDAT
+477 NGTVTGCTVKGDTT
-491 KSQIIGDKY
+491 KSQIIGRGY
-500 VGGLVGQFYDHQTPI
+500 IGGLVGQFYDHQTPI
-515 EDCYVSVNVAGTED
+515 EDCYVSVNVSGTEG
-529 VGGLIGLS
+529 VGGLIGVS
-537 FRLTIKSCSFVGSLE
+537 YRLTIKRCSFVGSLE

-560 IGEDCGDSELYGCK
+560 IGADCGDSELYGCK

-581 SGQYA
+581 SHAYA
-586 AGLMNSDSVFSK
+586 AGLMNCDSVFTE

-624 SSSAINATIDSCYS
+624 SSSAVNATVDSCYS
-638 MVICNSTNFNGI
+638 MVICNSENFNGI

-655 NETDASWIANCA
+655 DETNASWIANCA
-667 SIMEERHSSTTN
+667 SIMEERHSGTYN
-679 CTSEGN
+679 CTSDGD

-692 GCFSDYADY
+692 SCYSDYADY
-701 WNFGKTWTWEG
+701 WNFNKTWTWTG
-712 KVNGQSRKVTCPR
+712 KVNGQSRSVICPR
-725 LAWEN
+725 LAWED

>member
-1 MATAAEQIFQSIFS
+1 
-15 GIDIMRYRL
+15 MRYRF
-24 LAILIALFAFTS
+24 LALLIAMFALAS

-49 GVVKDKDTGALISN
+49 GVVKDKDTGSLISN
-63 CSVSITPGGDTLIT
+63 CEVSIMPGGDTLIT
-77 GSSGSWGFAGLN
+77 GDNGSWGFAGLN
-89 PGQYTLTFTKAGYND
+89 PGEYTLTFKKAGYDD
-104 ASCIVTVVTGKT
+104 ASCNVTVVTGKT

-131 SETTYDFGDYTM
+131 SDTAYDFGDYTM

-151 NSDTDTSYEIGNLPR
+151 NSDTDSTYEISNLPA
-166 WLTCDK
+166 WLTCNK
-172 IGGVVEAGSTD
+172 QGGVVEAGSTD
-183 TFNLTVSRDNLDEG
+183 TFTLSVSREGLSEG

-202 VIIKYSGRQ
+202 VIIGYSGRQ
-211 SGDVTLRVEV
+211 DGEVTLRVRVERV
-221 KKVTPRAPQLEI
+221 MPKAPQLEI

-261 YGFCWGKSK
+261 YGFCWGKSE
-270 SSMSKTNN
+270 SSMSDKNN
-278 LGVMSELDSFKGTI
+278 LGVMSEMSSFKGTI

-314 YSDVVTVTTQDMGS
+314 YSDVVAVTTQDAGS
-328 DKWDGSMASSFAGG
+328 DKWDGSTASSFAGG
-342 KGTSASPYLIET
+342 KGTSANPYLIET
-354 GAQLVLMKQH
+354 GAQLVLMKKY

-373 NINLDNRA
+373 NINLDNKA
-381 WPAFDFSGSLDGDGF
+381 WPVFDFSGSLDGDGF
-396 TISNLKVT
+396 IISNLKVT
-404 RSDDNVGLFGLL
+404 RSDDNVGLFGVL
-416 SGTVKDLTISGVD
+416 SGTVRNLTISGVN

-449 VMDCTVI
+449 VMDCTVM
-456 LNSSSSI
+456 LNSASSI
-463 EGGNSVGGVVGVVD
+463 EGGNNVGGVVGLVE
-477 NGTVTRCTVKGDAT
+477 NGTVTGCTVKGDT
-491 KSQIIGDKY
+491 TESQIIGSGC

-515 EDCYVSVNVAGTED
+515 EDCYVSVNVSGMEG

-537 FRLTIKSCSFVGSLE
+537 YRLTIKRCSFVGSLE

-560 IGEDCGDSELYGCK
+560 IGEDWGDSDLYGCK

-581 SGQYA
+581 SQAYA
-586 AGLMNSDSVFSK
+586 AGLMNCGSVFTQ

-624 SSSAINATIDSCYS
+624 SSSAVNATVDSCYS
-638 MVICNSTNFNGI
+638 MVICNSENFNGI

-655 NETDASWIANCA
+655 DETNASWIANCA
-667 SIMEERHSSTTN
+667 SIMEERHSDIYN
-679 CTSEGN
+679 CTSDGD

-692 GCFSDYADY
+692 SCYSDYADY
-701 WNFGKTWTWEG
+701 WNFNKTWTWTG
-712 KVNGQSRKVTCPR
+712 KVNGQSRSVVCPR
-725 LAWEN
+725 LAWED

>member
-1 MATAAEQIFQSIFS
+1 
-15 GIDIMRYRL
+15 MRYRF
-24 LAILIALFAFTS
+24 LALLIAMFALAS

-49 GVVKDKDTGALISN
+49 GVVKDKDTGSLISN
-63 CSVSITPGGDTLIT
+63 CEVSIMPGGDTLIT
-77 GSSGSWGFAGLN
+77 GDNGSWGFAGLN
-89 PGQYTLTFTKAGYND
+89 PGEYTLTFKKAGYDD
-104 ASCIVTVVTGKT
+104 ASCNITVVTGKT

-131 SETTYDFGDYTM
+131 SDTAYDFGDYTM

-151 NSDTDTSYEIGNLPR
+151 NSDTDSTYEINNLPA
-166 WLTCDK
+166 WLTCNK
-172 IGGVVEAGSTD
+172 QGGVVEAGSTD
-183 TFNLTVSRDNLDEG
+183 TFTLSVSREGLSEG

-202 VIIKYSGRQ
+202 VIIGYSGRQ
-211 SGDVTLRVEV
+211 DGEVTLRVRVERV
-221 KKVTPRAPQLEI
+221 MPKAPQLEI

-261 YGFCWGKSK
+261 YGFCWGKSE
-270 SSMSKTNN
+270 SSMSDKNN
-278 LGVMSELDSFKGTI
+278 LGVMSEMSSFKGTI
-292 TNLEYN
+292 ANLEYN

-314 YSDVVTVTTQDMGS
+314 YSDVVAVTTQDMGS
-328 DKWDGSMASSFAGG
+328 DKWDGSTASSFAGG
-342 KGTSASPYLIET
+342 KGTSANPYLIET
-354 GAQLVLMKQH
+354 GAQLVLMKKY

-373 NINLDNRA
+373 NINLDNKA
-381 WPAFDFSGSLDGDGF
+381 WPVFDFSGSLDGDGF
-396 TISNLKVT
+396 IISNLKIT
-404 RSDDNVGLFGLL
+404 RSDDNVGLFGVL
-416 SGTVKDLTISGVD
+416 SGTVRNLTISGVN

-449 VMDCTVI
+449 VMDCTVM
-456 LNSSSSI
+456 LNSTSSI
-463 EGGNSVGGVVGVVD
+463 EGGNNVGGVVGLVE
-477 NGTVTRCTVKGDAT
+477 NGTVTGCTVKGDTT
-491 KSQIIGDKY
+491 KSQIIGRSY

-515 EDCYVSVNVAGTED
+515 EDCYVSVNVSGTEG
-529 VGGLIGLS
+529 VGGLIGIS
-537 FRLTIKSCSFVGSLE
+537 FRLTIKRCSFVGSLE

-581 SGQYA
+581 SQAYA
-586 AGLMNSDSVFSK
+586 AGLMNCDSVFTE

-624 SSSAINATIDSCYS
+624 SSSAVNATVDSCYS
-638 MVICNSTNFNGI
+638 MVICNSENFNGI

-655 NETDASWIANCA
+655 DETNASWVANCA
-667 SIMEERHSSTTN
+667 SIMEERHSDTYN
-679 CTSEGN
+679 CTSDGD

-692 GCFSDYADY
+692 GCYSDYADY
-701 WNFGKTWTWEG
+701 WNFNKTWTWTG
-712 KVNGQSRKVTCPR
+712 KVNGQSRSVICPR
-725 LAWEN
+725 LAWED

>member
-1 MATAAEQIFQSIFS
+1 
-15 GIDIMRYRL
+15 MRYRF
-24 LAILIALFAFTS
+24 LALLIAMFALAS

-49 GVVKDKDTGALISN
+49 GVVKDKDTGSLISN
-63 CSVSITPGGDTLIT
+63 CEVSIMPGGDTLIT
-77 GSSGSWGFAGLN
+77 GDNGSWGFAGLN
-89 PGQYTLTFTKAGYND
+89 PGEYTLTFKKAGYDD
-104 ASCIVTVVTGKT
+104 ASCNITVVTGKT

-131 SETTYDFGDYTM
+131 SDTAYDFGDYTM

-151 NSDTDTSYEIGNLPR
+151 NSDTDSTYEINNLPA
-166 WLTCDK
+166 WLTCNK
-172 IGGVVEAGSTD
+172 QGGVVEAGSTD
-183 TFNLTVSRDNLDEG
+183 TFTLSVSREGLSEG

-202 VIIKYSGRQ
+202 VIIGYSGRQ
-211 SGDVTLRVEV
+211 DGEVTLRVRVERV
-221 KKVTPRAPQLEI
+221 MPKAPQLEI

-249 SVTAMGGSQITA
+249 TVTAMGGSQITA
-261 YGFCWGKSK
+261 YGFCWGKSE
-270 SSMSKTNN
+270 SSMSDKNN
-278 LGVMSELDSFKGTI
+278 LGVMSEMSSFKGTI

-314 YSDVVTVTTQDMGS
+314 YSDVVAVTTQDMGS
-328 DKWDGSMASSFAGG
+328 DKWDGSTASSFAGG
-342 KGTSASPYLIET
+342 KGTSANPYLIET
-354 GAQLVLMKQH
+354 GAQLVLMKKY

-373 NINLDNRA
+373 NINLDNKA
-381 WPAFDFSGSLDGDGF
+381 WPVFDFSGSLDGDGF
-396 TISNLKVT
+396 IISNLKIT
-404 RSDDNVGLFGLL
+404 RSDDNVGLFGVL
-416 SGTVKDLTISGVD
+416 SGTVRNLTISGVN

-449 VMDCTVI
+449 VMDCTVM
-456 LNSSSSI
+456 LNSTSSI
-463 EGGNSVGGVVGVVD
+463 EGGNNVGGVVGFVE
-477 NGTVTRCTVKGDAT
+477 NGTVTGCTVKGDTT
-491 KSQIIGDKY
+491 KSQIVGRGY

-515 EDCYVSVNVAGTED
+515 EDCYVSVNVSGTEG

-537 FRLTIKSCSFVGSLE
+537 YRLTIKRCSFVGSLE

-581 SGQYA
+581 SQAYA
-586 AGLMNSDSVFSK
+586 AGLMNCDSVFTE

-624 SSSAINATIDSCYS
+624 SSSAVNATVDSCYS
-638 MVICNSTNFNGI
+638 MVICNSENFNGI

-655 NETDASWIANCA
+655 DETNASWIANCA
-667 SIMEERHSSTTN
+667 SIMEERHSDTYN
-679 CTSEGN
+679 CTSDGD

-692 GCFSDYADY
+692 GCYSDYADY
-701 WNFGKTWTWEG
+701 WNFNKTWTWTG
-712 KVNGQSRKVTCPR
+712 KVNGQSRSVICPR
-725 LAWEN
+725 LAWED

>member
-1 MATAAEQIFQSIFS
+1 
-15 GIDIMRYRL
+15 MRYRFFAL
-24 LAILIALFAFTS
+24 LIALFALAS

-49 GVVKDKDTGALISN
+49 GVVKDKDTGSLISN
-63 CSVSITPGGDTLIT
+63 CEVSIMPGGDTLIT
-77 GSSGSWGFAGLN
+77 GDNGSWGFAGLN
-89 PGQYTLTFTKAGYND
+89 PGEYTLTFKKAGYDD
-104 ASCIVTVVTGKT
+104 ASCNVMVVTGKT

-131 SETTYDFGDYTM
+131 SDTAYDFGDYTM

-151 NSDTDTSYEIGNLPR
+151 NSDTDSTYEINNLPA
-166 WLTCDK
+166 WLTCNK
-172 IGGVVEAGSTD
+172 QGGVVEAGSTD
-183 TFNLTVSRDNLDEG
+183 TFTLSVSREGLSEG

-202 VIIKYSGRQ
+202 VIIGYSGRQ
-211 SGDVTLRVEV
+211 DGEVTLRVRVERV
-221 KKVTPRAPQLEI
+221 MPKAPQLEI

-261 YGFCWGKSK
+261 YGFCWGKSE
-270 SSMSKTNN
+270 SSMSDKNN
-278 LGVMSELDSFKGTI
+278 LGVMSEMSSFKGTI

-314 YSDVVTVTTQDMGS
+314 YSDVVAVTTQDMGS
-328 DKWDGSMASSFAGG
+328 DKWDGSTASSFAGG
-342 KGTSASPYLIET
+342 KGTSATPYLIET
-354 GAQLVLMKQH
+354 GAQLVLMKKY

-373 NINLDNRA
+373 NINLDNKA
-381 WPAFDFSGSLDGDGF
+381 WPVFDFSGSLDGDGF
-396 TISNLKVT
+396 IISNLKIT
-404 RSDDNVGLFGLL
+404 RSDDNVGLFGVL
-416 SGTVKDLTISGVD
+416 SGTVKNLTISGVN

-449 VMDCTVI
+449 VMDCTVM
-456 LNSSSSI
+456 LNSASSI
-463 EGGNSVGGVVGVVD
+463 EGGNNVGGVVGLVE
-477 NGTVTRCTVKGDAT
+477 NGTVTGCTVKGDTT
-491 KSQIIGDKY
+491 KSQIIGRGC
-500 VGGLVGQFYDHQTPI
+500 VGGLVGQFYDHQTPL
-515 EDCYVSVNVAGTED
+515 EDCYVSVNVSGTED

-537 FRLTIKSCSFVGSLE
+537 YRLTIKRCSFVGSLE

-560 IGEDCGDSELYGCK
+560 IGEDCGDSDLYGCK

-581 SGQYA
+581 SQAYA
-586 AGLMNSDSVFSK
+586 AGLMNCGSVFTQ

-624 SSSAINATIDSCYS
+624 SSSAVNATVDSCYS
-638 MVICNSTNFNGI
+638 MVICNSENFNGI

-655 NETDASWIANCA
+655 DETNASWIANCA
-667 SIMEERHSSTTN
+667 SIMEERHSDTYN
-679 CTSEGN
+679 CTSDGD

-692 GCFSDYADY
+692 SCYSDYADY
-701 WNFGKTWTWEG
+701 WNFNKTWTWTG
-712 KVNGQSRKVTCPR
+712 KVNGQPRSVICPR
-725 LAWEN
+725 LAWED